1 MTRIIAIAMQKGGVG
16 KTTTTVNLAAALAK
30 LGQKVL
36 VIDLDPQ
43 GNLTEHLGLNPE
55 DVYPT
60 VYTILKDEIE
70 SGTGDL
76 KTAVYETDEGFY
88 IIPAQ
93 PELSLIDISL
103 INTLSRE
110 HVLSNLLEP
119 IAPVF
124 DTILIDC
131 NPSLSLLVINA
142 LVAATEVIVPIQT
155 EYLAARGATMVLS
168 TIETIKR
175 KRLNSDLKVTG
186 IILTM
191 ADSRTLITQ
200 EVIDAIRAELGDDY
214 PIFKTIVKR
223 SVRFV
228 ESAASGQSLVTY
240 DPKSA
245 GAKAYKALAKE
256 LMANG
261 S

>member
-1 MTRIIAIAMQKGGVG
+1 MTRTIAIAMQKGGVG
-16 KTTTTVNLAAALAK
+16 KTTTTINLAAALAQM
-30 LGQKVL
+30 GQKVL

-43 GNLTEHLGLNPE
+43 GNLTEHAGLNPE
-55 DVYPT
+55 DIFPT
-60 VYTILKDEIE
+60 VYTTLKDEIE

-76 KTAVYETDEGFY
+76 KQAVFETDDGFY
-88 IIPAQ
+88 LIPAQ

-110 HVLSNLLEP
+110 HVLKNLIAP
-119 IAPVF
+119 IAPAF
-124 DTILIDC
+124 DTIFIDC

-142 LVAATEVIVPIQT
+142 LVAADEVIVPIQT

-175 KRLNSDLKVTG
+175 KRLNSDLKVAG
-186 IILTM
+186 IVLTM
-191 ADSRTLITQ
+191 ADSRTLMTQ
-200 EVIDAIRAELGDDY
+200 EVIDAIRTELGDDY
-214 PIFKTIVKR
+214 PIFKTIIKR

-240 DPKSA
+240 SPTSA

-256 LMANG
+256 LIANG
-261 S
+261 A

>member
-16 KTTTTVNLAAALAK
+16 KTTPTVNLAAALAK

-36 VIDLDPQ
+36 VVDLDPQ

-88 IIPAQ
+88 LIPAQ

-155 EYLAARGATMVLS
+155 E
-168 TIETIKR
+168 
-175 KRLNSDLKVTG
+175 
-186 IILTM
+186 
-191 ADSRTLITQ
+191 
-200 EVIDAIRAELGDDY
+200 
-214 PIFKTIVKR
+214 
-223 SVRFV
+223 
-228 ESAASGQSLVTY
+228 
-240 DPKSA
+240 
-245 GAKAYKALAKE
+245 
-256 LMANG
+256 
-261 S
+261 